1 MGIRKSLLLSGGLLT
16 IAALLGATTASAAV
30 PSFCTTANFRVDAV
44 MNTANGLTSYQYAM
58 SNVNGSTKN
67 ANKLFVYSAKGLE
80 GDLLGTIPG
89 STSVGTYVTNGTT
102 AASNCP
108 PTGAWT
114 FNEHQ
119 DGMCFT
125 SVAMQ
130 NKPTLTVSARDR
142 SEEGATSVL
151 LTYANTTESC
161 GPILGPTTL
170 AAPSFLGSPIVSRT
184 VRQVLPD
191 GCAYILT
198 LDTTTDV
205 VTGGTLDPSTPLNTD
220 GDLCGGMYDVPPGTC
235 ELETGAAFCA
245 PVRGGGP
252 PSSFLTVDLVGG
264 GANIATTCVSPKLH
278 YTNYYPPSTTQHYC
292 K

>member
-58 SNVNGSTKN
+58 SNVNGSIKN
-67 ANKLFVYSAKGLE
+67 ANKFFAYSAKGLS
-80 GDLLGTIPG
+80 GDLLGTLAG
-89 STSVGTYVTNGTT
+89 
-102 AASNCP
+102 AASGNYQLNSTTGAANCP
-108 PTGAWT
+108 PTSAWA
-114 FNEHQ
+114 FNEHN
-119 DGMCFT
+119 DGWCFT

-130 NKPTLTVSARDR
+130 ALPTLTVSERFKP
-142 SEEGATSVL
+142 EEGATSVL
-151 LTYANTTESC
+151 LTYASTTESC
-161 GPILGPTTL
+161 GPILGPTTP
-170 AAPSFLGSPIVSRT
+170 AAPEFAGNPIVSRT

-252 PSSFLTVDLVGG
+252 PSSFLTGDLVGG